1 MQDPGKK
8 NMPTQTNQSSDR
20 LLTMIEV
27 MAEHQS
33 PMRLQDIARACNTNP
48 PTALRFITAL
58 QRRNYVAQEIDT
70 GRYYLTFKFCA
81 IGQSISSYTDI
92 RAIAAPFLR
101 GAAQLFQESCNLA
114 VENNMTILYIEVA
127 NSQSQTLFSTQRI
140 GNVAPM
146 HCTGIGKL
154 ILADYPGEE
163 LERFLAIKGLPRL
176 TEHTITASGA
186 FTEEL
191 SRIRELGYAFDNQEC
206 EVGVRCISAPIRDY
220 TGRTIAGISIS
231 GPAVRM
237 TDEHIYEH
245 LPQLL
250 DTAGEI
256 SLRMGG

>member
-1 MQDPGKK
+1 MQNPGKK

-20 LLTMIEV
+20 LLTMIEI
-27 MAEHQS
+27 MAENQS
-33 PMRLQDIARACNTNP
+33 PMRLQDIARACNTNS

-81 IGQSISSYTDI
+81 IGQSISTYTDI
-92 RAIAAPFLR
+92 RTVAAPFLR
-101 GAAQLFQESCNLA
+101 SAARQFQESCNLA

-127 NSQSQTLFSTQRI
+127 NNQSQTLLSTQRI

-154 ILADYPGEE
+154 ILAGYSPDE
-163 LERFLAIKGLPRL
+163 LERFLAVKGQPRF
-176 TEHTITASGA
+176 TEYTITTPG
-186 FTEEL
+186 EL
-191 SRIRELGYAFDNQEC
+191 SKELTAIRALGYAFDNQEC

-220 TGRTIAGISIS
+220 TGRTVAGISIS

-237 TDEHIYEH
+237 TDKHINEN
-245 LPQLL
+245 LPMLL
-250 DTAGEI
+250 ETAEEI
-256 SLRMGG
+256 SVRMGG